1 MAEGQP
7 TCGTCALSQSSCS
20 LRAGAPPCP
29 APLAAL
35 NILFNNIL
43 FHNILTAPAA
53 GAVPWQAVEDLDKR
67 VAPLREKDPKAA
79 LAELKR
85 FAQENPDADP
95 WIDVLV
101 ARWEVNL
108 LTGSLND
115 NAAALA
121 LCDEMVKKHDKV
133 PAGMSPI
140 ADKARLLVAT
150 AKPAEAEALIEKYW
164 DLVPVTHRDYSNA
177 ALVYYCDAAQ
187 AEAKP
192 EKAVAM
198 LQKALVQVPV
208 FLDEGA
214 QSPQGWMYDR
224 LVKALIAADKAV
236 TAPAAMDEALSWAKL
251 RFIEC
256 AFDAAAIERST
267 RALIGVWTAKE
278 LSQRT
283 ANAFA
288 EAQKDP
294 EKPNP
299 LAAVKLP
306 ALDAEALKALEVRTY
321 GENGPQALHGRVGVR
336 ILAGALREAMVEAR
350 QALIDDPESP
360 AGTQEICRILKAA
373 DCGVR
378 RANAFIEFVKGGAGE
393 NPLEGF
399 FKEHPAGK

>member
-1 MAEGQP
+1 MRCLRSFAVVLVLQGW
-7 TCGTCALSQSSCS
+7 GAS
-20 LRAGAPPCP
+20 LP
-29 APLAAL
+29 
-35 NILFNNIL
+35 I
-43 FHNILTAPAA
+43 PAA
-53 GAVPWQAVEDLDKR
+53 AAVEWQAVEDLNKR
-67 VAPLREKDPKAA
+67 VEPLREKDPKAA

-85 FAQENPDADP
+85 FAQQNPDADP

-108 LTGSLND
+108 LVLSLND

-121 LCDEMVKKHDKV
+121 LCDDMIKKHDKV
-133 PAGMSPI
+133 PAGMSPVS
-140 ADKARLLVAT
+140 AKARLLLAGG
-150 AKPAEAEALIEKYW
+150 KPAEAEALVEKYW

-177 ALVYYCDAAQ
+177 ALAYYCDAAQ
-187 AEAKP
+187 AEGKP
-192 EKAVAM
+192 EKMVAM

-214 QSPQGWMYDR
+214 QNAPGWMYDR
-224 LVKALIAADKAV
+224 LAKALIAADRA
-236 TAPAAMDEALSWAKL
+236 DEALSWAKL
-251 RFIEC
+251 RFVEC
-256 AFDAAAIERST
+256 SFDAAAIERST
-267 RALIGVWTAKE
+267 RALISVWTAKE

-294 EKPNP
+294 AKPNP

-306 ALDAEALKALEVRTY
+306 AVDADTLKTMEVRTY

-336 ILAGALREAMVEAR
+336 IFTGALREAMVEAR

-360 AGTQEICRILKAA
+360 AGTQEVCRILKAA
-373 DCGVR
+373 DCGVK
-378 RANAFIEFVKGGAGE
+378 RANAFIEFVKGGAGA
-393 NPLEGF
+393 NPLEEF